1 MRALCYSRGGSR
13 CSQRTPS
20 GKVTIEIKDMSWD
33 FNGSVLFYAKT
44 SRKIRR
50 CAVSIGRPAP
60 AINRIKQPL
69 SLKSPAQRRD
79 RLVDSRFPVPVS
91 INSPSYADISRLD
104 RFDFEARKQLSQ
116 RDGTRFVPRST
127 LDAARD
133 TVGWGSFNRAVEP
146 VKKKTGKSG
155 EKGERVKEKRMTRQ
169 REREREKKRKIGKNR
184 GDAKEVG
191 EKRVEKEEAER
202 EKEGE
207 EKNRRGIQSISDY
220 RLSSTG
226 PKVRGVW
233 RPILSRLCQSA

>member
-13 CSQRTPS
+13 CSQRAPS
-20 GKVTIEIKDMSWD
+20 GKVTIEIKDMSRD

-69 SLKSPAQRRD
+69 SLESPAQRRG
-79 RLVDSRFPVPVS
+79 RLVDSRFPVPIS

-146 VKKKTGKSG
+146 VKKKRKKAGK
-155 EKGERVKEKRMTRQ
+155 KERMKEKRMTRQ
-169 REREREKKRKIGKNR
+169 RERERE
-184 GDAKEVG
+184 
-191 EKRVEKEEAER
+191 
-202 EKEGE
+202 GE
-207 EKNRRGIQSISDY
+207 EKEKNRKKSRRRERGGEEKGGKRGSREGERGRGKKSKGNSIDIG
-220 RLSSTG
+220 LQIELDG
-226 PKVRGVW
+226 PE
-233 RPILSRLCQSA
+233 S

>member
-20 GKVTIEIKDMSWD
+20 GKVTIEIKDMPWD
-33 FNGSVLFYAKT
+33 FKGSVLFYAKT

-146 VKKKTGKSG
+146 VKKKTEKSG
-155 EKGERVKEKRMTRQ
+155 EKGERVKEKRMTR
-169 REREREKKRKIGKNR
+169 RERERER
-184 GDAKEVG
+184 
-191 EKRVEKEEAER
+191 
-202 EKEGE
+202 EGE
-207 EKNRRGIQSISDY
+207 EKKNRKKSRRRERGGGEKGGKRGSREGERGRGKKSKGNSIDIG
-220 RLSSTG
+220 LQIELDG
-226 PKVRGVW
+226 PE
-233 RPILSRLCQSA
+233 S

>member
-13 CSQRTPS
+13 CSQRAPS

-146 VKKKTGKSG
+146 VKKKTEKSG
-155 EKGERVKEKRMTRQ
+155 EKGERVKEKRMTR
-169 REREREKKRKIGKNR
+169 RERERE
-184 GDAKEVG
+184 
-191 EKRVEKEEAER
+191 
-202 EKEGE
+202 GE
-207 EKNRRGIQSISDY
+207 EKKNRKKSRRRERGGGEKGGKRGSREGERGRGKKSKGNSIDIG
-220 RLSSTG
+220 LQIELDG
-226 PKVRGVW
+226 PE
-233 RPILSRLCQSA
+233 S

>member
-1 MRALCYSRGGSR
+1 M
-13 CSQRTPS
+13 P
-20 GKVTIEIKDMSWD
+20 KD

-50 CAVSIGRPAP
+50 SAVSIGRPAS

-69 SLKSPAQRRD
+69 SLKSPGQRRG

-91 INSPSYADISRLD
+91 INSPSCADISRLD

-127 LDAARD
+127 FDAARD

-146 VKKKTGKSG
+146 AKKNGKKRG
-155 EKGERVKEKRMTRQ
+155 KRRENERKKNDRTK
-169 REREREKKRKIGKNR
+169 REREREGEGKEKNR
-184 GDAKEVG
+184 KKSRWRERGGG
-191 EKRVEKEEAER
+191 EEGGKRGSR
-202 EKEGE
+202 EGE
-207 EKNRRGIQSISDY
+207 RGRGKNRRGIQSISDY

-233 RPILSRLCQSA
+233 RPILSWLCQSA